1 MNTIDR
7 LEQLCNTVDASNSRL
22 TFKQLRALILLQ
34 KAGDKGLV
42 KTQLGKACGMSPGGI
57 SRACDTLGS
66 KGRILNSLE
75 KTRNLEHTHG
85 WLREEDHPTDR
96 RQVMVY
102 LTELGQQYLNQLSE
116 IVEPG
121 AIHA

>member
-1 MNTIDR
+1 MDTIDK
-7 LEQLCNTVDASNSRL
+7 LERLCNTVDASNSRL

-66 KGRILNSLE
+66 KGRITNSLE
-75 KTRNLEHTHG
+75 GTRNLEHTHG

-96 RQVMVY
+96 RQVMVF

-116 IVEPG
+116 I
-121 AIHA
+121 

>member
-7 LEQLCNTVDASNSRL
+7 LERLCNTVDASNSRL

-34 KAGDKGLV
+34 KAGDKGVV

-66 KGRILNSLE
+66 KGRITNSLE
-75 KTRNLEHTHG
+75 GTRNLAHTHG
-85 WLREEDHPTDR
+85 WIREEDHPTDR
-96 RQVMVY
+96 RQVVVF
-102 LTELGQQYLNQLSE
+102 LTESGQQYLNQLGE
-116 IVEPG
+116 IVEPERVN
-121 AIHA
+121 A